1 MLEYALVQER
11 AKFHRLKYGCDPP
24 TMHDINP
31 PADEPGIA
39 NEVAPDSE
47 VAFSSASPTTWRQGR
62 QLLRQYLQE
71 IGYTDTI
78 IDVRSNRVRSLL
90 GLNNNSEQEEN
101 VNPNV
106 NGNENNKRASDSQGR
121 RTPAK
126 KSQQAAMAEAMILD
140 SEAAVM
146 ANFEFLGPSDVE
158 MSDDDGIADD
168 LDMVV
173 SDENDMKTTKRKTA
187 KGIILN
193 DGKFHSFI
201 SVVHALPMFRET
213 NYIICNFLVHIF
225 AVDVDAEA
233 EEVLNELNSL
243 TEGEDVNLITSP
255 KSQGKSLFEV
265 ERDQDTRLTNSF
277 SFSFLRRLSKC

>member
-1 MLEYALVQER
+1 MGERKGQESLKSDLIRRIKMLEYALVQER

-31 PADEPGIA
+31 PTDEPGIA

-173 SDENDMKTTKRKTA
+173 SDETDVKTTKRKTA

-193 DGKFHSFI
+193 DGNFCSTI
-201 SVVHALPMFRET
+201 IVHHFFFFFSLIFRWAR
-213 NYIICNFLVHIF
+213 V
-225 AVDVDAEA
+225 AM
-233 EEVLNELNSL
+233 
-243 TEGEDVNLITSP
+243 
-255 KSQGKSLFEV
+255 
-265 ERDQDTRLTNSF
+265 
-277 SFSFLRRLSKC
+277 

>member
-24 TMHDINP
+24 TMHDIHP

-101 VNPNV
+101 VSPNV

-173 SDENDMKTTKRKTA
+173 SDENDLKTTKRKTA

-193 DGKFHSFI
+193 DGGYKI
-201 SVVHALPMFRET
+201 DVHRPSHTYMHI
-213 NYIICNFLVHIF
+213 NYISKNDIL
-225 AVDVDAEA
+225 DVDAEA

-243 TEGEDVNLITSP
+243 TEGEDANLITSP
-255 KSQGKSLFEV
+255 KSQGKLEPYQY
-265 ERDQDTRLTNSF
+265 RDKSR
-277 SFSFLRRLSKC
+277 